1 MHADAQVEC
10 AAPTHIPAS
19 PPASP
24 SLSFGC
30 LRAFAPAQHILI
42 RAASVGDTE
51 QLLVLLK
58 AGARVTA
65 RDQFGLTALHHA
77 AQAGHA
83 AAAHRGQMGKIT
95 VAGGEEAADDLTVK
109 LPQIHADARGWVLG
123 DVPPADL
130 AAQESQRFMRK
141 MARIQ
146 TSRGLWDTARA
157 RGVLRRVLIFRP
169 RGGEKV
175 QPD

>member
-1 MHADAQVEC
+1 M
-10 AAPTHIPAS
+10 
-19 PPASP
+19 
-24 SLSFGC
+24 
-30 LRAFAPAQHILI
+30 LRATLVCRGQRAICDAYEALANDDRFVLCKFKNKLRARTVPFNLHALYEFRPNENVKILVEIQIHEADI
-42 RAASVGDTE
+42 RAASKVQHKFYEIYRATSSVD
-51 QLLVLLK
+51 
-58 AGARVTA
+58 
-65 RDQFGLTALHHA
+65 LH
-77 AQAGHA
+77 
-83 AAAHRGQMGKIT
+83 K
-95 VAGGEEAADDLTVK
+95 V
-109 LPQIHADARGWVLG
+109 ADAPE
-123 DVPPADL
+123 DEVPPADL